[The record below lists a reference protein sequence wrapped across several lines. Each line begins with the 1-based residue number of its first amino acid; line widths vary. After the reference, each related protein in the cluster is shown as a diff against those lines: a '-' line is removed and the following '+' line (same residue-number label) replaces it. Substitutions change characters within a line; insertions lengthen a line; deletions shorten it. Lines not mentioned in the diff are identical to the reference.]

1 MPAGTSTGQGSDNQ
15 TGNSSHTGAIAGGV
29 VGGLLGL
36 AVIGAGVWIFLRKR
50 AKARAGLGYPDYTSV
65 ATGAPVSD
73 QGQITPSSQRLYV
86 SLFVFHP
93 ARVLTDIHR
102 TRPIHQRFPVTPT
115 TRQVGH
121 TRLNQIGDITAVSRN
136 CERPGNALFSPPCR
150 IPPTYPRCN
159 LSFLLFFYLIYA
171 NRGPAH
177 MCVALRHYIT

>member
-73 QGQITPSSQRLYV
+73 QGHITPSSQRLYV
-86 SLFVFHP
+86 SLFVFP
-93 ARVLTDIHR
+93 SGSRSNRYSQDPSDPSTFPSYTDYEASG
-102 TRPIHQRFPVTPT
+102 PYT
-115 TRQVGH
+115 TQ
-121 TRLNQIGDITAVSRN
+121 
-136 CERPGNALFSPPCR
+136 P
-150 IPPTYPRCN
+150 
-159 LSFLLFFYLIYA
+159 
-171 NRGPAH
+171 NRG
-177 MCVALRHYIT
+177 HYSGVPEL